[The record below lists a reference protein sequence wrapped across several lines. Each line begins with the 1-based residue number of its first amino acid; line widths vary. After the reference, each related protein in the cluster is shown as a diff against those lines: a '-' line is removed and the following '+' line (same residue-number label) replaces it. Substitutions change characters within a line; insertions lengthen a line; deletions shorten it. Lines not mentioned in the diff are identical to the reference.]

1 MAERPDQRRVATPPS
16 PPADAARAVAEFRRE
31 YERQFPGLLDAMG

>member
-1 MAERPDQRRVATPPS
+1 MTTWEEFLEKQMVDP
-16 PPADAARAVAEFRRE
+16 EFRRE